1 MGDRLEP
8 TETFPDVGQFKEM
21 TVFPV
26 QVLFWRPSMESI
38 CRHRSPLWCPE
49 IGITPVDSIV
59 FDVLHTLYLGMMLVW
74 AKRVMWFLFNS
85 KVWGNLE
92 STDEEQLIV
101 SVHALRAELMSW
113 YTARAQQHHQEQLSK
128 LADLTINMVGTPAD
142 PKLKLKAAEAYGFTL
157 FLCDILCKV
166 LDKVPSNG
174 RGLLEAGQC
183 LARIVHIMTSQGVR
197 LSTASRQDPWGAHV
211 ARGVFVRLCRFL
223 TAAIPLFPSTGTSLS
238 LWTLFPETAFE
249 QHIYIYNS

>member
-1 MGDRLEP
+1 
-8 TETFPDVGQFKEM
+8 M
-21 TVFPV
+21 TVFLV

-38 CRHRSPLWCPE
+38 CRHRSPLFVGPE

-74 AKRVMWFLFNS
+74 AKHVMWFLFNS

-113 YTARAQQHHQEQLSK
+113 YTARAQQHPQEQLSK
-128 LADLTINMVGTPAD
+128 LADLTFNMVGTPAD
-142 PKLKLKAAEAYGFTL
+142 PKLKLKAPEVYGFTL

-166 LDKVPSNG
+166 LDRVPSNG
-174 RGLLEAGQC
+174 RGAFLSISVGFSLPLYLSSRQ
-183 LARIVHIMTSQGVR
+183 LAR
-197 LSTASRQDPWGAHV
+197 
-211 ARGVFVRLCRFL
+211 
-223 TAAIPLFPSTGTSLS
+223 LS

-249 QHIYIYNS
+249 THIYIYNS